1 MNLPHDCREAAS
13 PHEWLKHAQSDI
25 RLARLA
31 LDSDVLPE
39 QICFHAQQ
47 AAEKALK
54 AVLLYKRVDF
64 PFTHDLDELVE
75 VSLNAGITV
84 TDELH
89 DIGSLTPYA
98 VQARYPGFWGE
109 ITHSDLDEA
118 LALAEGVLAWAI
130 LVIGARPDDP
140 CGT

>member
-1 MNLPHDCREAAS
+1 MNLPRESRDAVS
-13 PHEWLKHAQSDI
+13 PHEWLKHARSDI

-31 LDSDVLPE
+31 LNEEILPE

-54 AVLLYKRVDF
+54 AVLLHRKVDF
-64 PFTHDLDELVE
+64 PFTHDLEQLVD
-75 VSLNAGITV
+75 VAQNAGITIP
-84 TDELH
+84 DDLS

-109 ITHSDLDEA
+109 ITDSDLDEA
-118 LALAEGVLAWAI
+118 VTLAERALGWASA
-130 LVIGARPDDP
+130 VIGVSIEGPQRA
-140 CGT
+140 